1 MRQYRFF
8 WHRSVVALPIAILF
22 GMVLRLP
29 FAYAQDIA
37 VETLD
42 ELQAIRFEGCVRTQ
56 PADLLGVLSSRES
69 ELSFTRQLAKYY
81 YENVR
86 LNPSTPQGVLG
97 TLATV
102 EKDLANE
109 LRYFSEEKANSDSL
123 ALLIYL
129 WQNGFHNA
137 KVDWSFTTGSTF
149 AKNTLTF
156 RITEGEQAIIDTFL
170 VVGLDS
176 VASEAR
182 KEIEKVW
189 VSFKGSAFSELR
201 IDEAMRSIVRALRNN
216 GYYRAQF
223 DTPIVRISRDG
234 LSDSVLV
241 RFHPGRRVR
250 IGDIVFEENA
260 GGYPS
265 VSQAT
270 RKRQLEFDVGDLY
283 SERLI
288 ELSRGNLMGL
298 SVFDLAA
305 IDTVQADFIGDNGL
319 PADSL
324 LAMRVFTKNSKNYD
338 VGANLLLFQTQID
351 NYLNAGAGVNAVYQN
366 PFGGAQVASAEL
378 QYVLQDVSSVFQGA
392 NLQSEAL
399 AALRFSWPT
408 FAKIEE
414 LRLGAQLSATYSFRL
429 LIDPFRLE
437 SFTLGARLPVNLF
450 SYTYFNGFDLNVSV
464 ERQIPRNFATALDDA
479 LDQAQSEEEI
489 AYILST
495 FSQFEVLDAY
505 LRETGDFFTGVYTGV
520 NLRGEHRDN
529 PVNPRSGTFASISTE
544 FGWGAGKFVRLQFFN
559 SVITPVNP
567 TLVLATKVKVGH
579 IQLLDFQRG
588 SATDTNTYV
597 PLERQFF
604 AGGAASIRSF
614 ASRTLHDPSSGYIDI
629 DDALSQSR
637 LSNVIG
643 SGSLVE
649 LGFEARFTF
658 SRPRNLDDVWATM
671 IERSGITLFTDI
683 GNSFNRLTEDL
694 YGKMR
699 LQDLW
704 QGSVVAAGIGYRF
717 DTPVGPFRID
727 YATSIY
733 DPTRS
738 AGQVIWNGREN
749 VFGFNNWLLS
759 IGLGHAF

>member
-241 RFHPGRRVR
+241 RFRPGRRVR

-319 PADSL
+319 PAD
-324 LAMRVFTKNSKNYD
+324 
-338 VGANLLLFQTQID
+338 
-351 NYLNAGAGVNAVYQN
+351 
-366 PFGGAQVASAEL
+366 
-378 QYVLQDVSSVFQGA
+378 
-392 NLQSEAL
+392 
-399 AALRFSWPT
+399 
-408 FAKIEE
+408 
-414 LRLGAQLSATYSFRL
+414 
-429 LIDPFRLE
+429 
-437 SFTLGARLPVNLF
+437 
-450 SYTYFNGFDLNVSV
+450 
-464 ERQIPRNFATALDDA
+464 
-479 LDQAQSEEEI
+479 
-489 AYILST
+489 
-495 FSQFEVLDAY
+495 
-505 LRETGDFFTGVYTGV
+505 
-520 NLRGEHRDN
+520 
-529 PVNPRSGTFASISTE
+529 
-544 FGWGAGKFVRLQFFN
+544 
-559 SVITPVNP
+559 
-567 TLVLATKVKVGH
+567 
-579 IQLLDFQRG
+579 
-588 SATDTNTYV
+588 
-597 PLERQFF
+597 
-604 AGGAASIRSF
+604 
-614 ASRTLHDPSSGYIDI
+614 
-629 DDALSQSR
+629 
-637 LSNVIG
+637 
-643 SGSLVE
+643 
-649 LGFEARFTF
+649 
-658 SRPRNLDDVWATM
+658 
-671 IERSGITLFTDI
+671 
-683 GNSFNRLTEDL
+683 
-694 YGKMR
+694 
-699 LQDLW
+699 
-704 QGSVVAAGIGYRF
+704 
-717 DTPVGPFRID
+717 
-727 YATSIY
+727 
-733 DPTRS
+733 
-738 AGQVIWNGREN
+738 
-749 VFGFNNWLLS
+749 
-759 IGLGHAF
+759 